1 MHVVQWEDWTGT
13 RQLNTSLQSN
23 VLDAKIKLWTK
34 SDRNSEEGGN
44 YLILGDSECLGLTE
58 GMDVCLAGGQ
68 GECVMRGLPDRECG
82 RWAKTIPGNAKS
94 VIHPRLICIEEK

>member
-1 MHVVQWEDWTGT
+1 M
-13 RQLNTSLQSN
+13 
-23 VLDAKIKLWTK
+23 
-34 SDRNSEEGGN
+34 
-44 YLILGDSECLGLTE
+44 GLTE